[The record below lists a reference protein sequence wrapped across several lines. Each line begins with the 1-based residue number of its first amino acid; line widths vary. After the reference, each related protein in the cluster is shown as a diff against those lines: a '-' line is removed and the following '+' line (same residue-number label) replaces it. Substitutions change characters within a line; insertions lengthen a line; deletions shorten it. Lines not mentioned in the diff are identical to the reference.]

1 MFFWASFFAHD
12 KVNGNLI
19 NTGRGIIF
27 KVSGL
32 NKSES
37 IELSSASLSGSSPSV
52 NLANGP
58 LTYRYTLNHFS
69 LHYGRNISKGSE
81 HTIGGIQFPGEI
93 QFYAYNSILYDSW
106 EEASLRAHG
115 VVAVSVLLQISH
127 DSKQANNQL
136 RRITHALKNI
146 TTTGKNR
153 FLVKLLH
160 LYIQLIQFGSIVK
173 CKLFCHKIYLQ

>member
-1 MFFWASFFAHD
+1 MI

-37 IELSSASLSGSSPSV
+37 IELSSPSLSGSLPSV

-58 LTYRYTLNHFS
+58 LTYRYTLSHFS

-146 TTTGKNR
+146 TTTGKQKFISN
-153 FLVKLLH
+153 
-160 LYIQLIQFGSIVK
+160 
-173 CKLFCHKIYLQ
+173 